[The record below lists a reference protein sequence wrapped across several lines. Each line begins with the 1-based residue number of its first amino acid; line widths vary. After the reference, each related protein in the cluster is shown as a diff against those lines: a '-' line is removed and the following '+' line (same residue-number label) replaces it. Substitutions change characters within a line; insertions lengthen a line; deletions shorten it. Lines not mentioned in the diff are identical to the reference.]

1 MSHPSIQLKV
11 ISGPDKGKEKRF
23 QSSCI
28 RLGRDPRKNDFVLT
42 DQYVSALHGRLS
54 WEKSQLH
61 YEDLQSR
68 HGTSITTSVQQHG
81 QSIEKR
87 VELHDM
93 STPSHY
99 DIGTNAQLLLGSSLI
114 YLTFLPPSGNNDT
127 IEEREAI
134 MTAPHSN
141 ESPQPIQPILPI
153 PFDHAKVGHA
163 QGMTAGYNAAEGPTP
178 TGSFISPS
186 HSPEI
191 HSLDNMVGTD
201 PHYSSSRPNLQDEK
215 TRTTP
220 EAEVAMYGEIGP
232 LTSYPRKVDTQDKL
246 DNAGYLSPS
255 DTADDNAYAHGK
267 GAPEFTF
274 EELATVSMQEG
285 VKFRGYS
292 THPDTSFKPSY
303 QQWEPPYYFKQ
314 LDKRLNILFKLSSQ
328 LNRLTMLK
336 DMLALVVN
344 STFEAFPGAKFF
356 ALYRTSKAGLRD
368 VNTPVHQTLEKYMTR
383 VRGKLDAESEELI
396 LSQSLLEKVAEK
408 REAVLF
414 TRDNNA
420 NPTVSIIE
428 GEIWSCMCAPLI
440 GQRSLLGVM
449 LVDTRQQGA
458 LFTPQD
464 LDLFSVLASN
474 AAFAIERTQLTE
486 EIVNMFE
493 GFVEASVSAIE
504 ARDPTTAGHSD
515 RVATYSLSLAEAVND
530 IEVGKHLDTYFTKDE
545 MVELRYAALLH
556 DFGKIGVSENV
567 LNKACRINDERMG
580 LIKQRFDALKSDY
593 KLHLTEQWFREL
605 RDNRK
610 APSDEGWL
618 KIEDDSKSFAEEL
631 SEMALWL
638 EKIRK
643 VERLSPDDVAKIKK
657 LANRKVPL
665 GVDRMVPLLQADEI
679 TNLGIE
685 RGTLNSKEWEEM
697 RSHAALSESYLDFIP
712 WSSELSR
719 VPCIAGAHHEKLDGS
734 GYPQGLTGDVL
745 IPQVR
750 ILTIADIFDALTA
763 WDRPYRKA
771 IPHTKAVSILTEEA
785 SAGKLD
791 KELVEIFAL
800 KVVPKLDEFPTR
812 PESGEKVPTPLS
824 VSSSAPGVRPLPL
837 AGKKTGHYTLF
848 QQEKFH
854 PQESDDGDDKGAG
867 KSRTDLSSSN
877 SSGSSAGISSVLG
890 GNSDEKESTHPS
902 ASLASLLSSEDFTPP
917 DAVPGRFAKESMQSL
932 DSIPQAKEEE
942 NKTEENPSLSPE
954 ANSKDKAES

>member
-42 DQYVSALHGRLS
+42 DQYVSALHGRLT
-54 WEKSQLH
+54 WEKSLLH

-68 HGTSITTSVQQHG
+68 HGTSITTSVHEHG

-93 STPSHY
+93 SNPSHY
-99 DIGTNAQLLLGSSLI
+99 DIGTNAQLLLGSSLV

-134 MTAPHSN
+134 MAAPHSS
-141 ESPQPIQPILPI
+141 ESPQSIQPILPM
-153 PFDHAKVGHA
+153 PFDQAKVGHA
-163 QGMTAGYNAAEGPTP
+163 QGLTAGFHSGEGLSP

-186 HSPEI
+186 RAAEM
-191 HSLDNMVGTD
+191 HSLDNMVGNTA
-201 PHYSSSRPNLQDEK
+201 PQYPPSRSKLLDEK

-220 EAEVAMYGEIGP
+220 EAEVPIYAEIGP
-232 LTSYPRKVDTQDKL
+232 LTSYPQKVDTHDKL
-246 DNAGYLSPS
+246 DNADYLSPS
-255 DTADDNAYAHGK
+255 DTADDNAYASDK

-292 THPDTSFKPSY
+292 THPDTSFNPSFP
-303 QQWEPPYYFKQ
+303 QWEPPYYFKQ

-344 STFEAFPGAKFF
+344 SAFEAFPGAKFF
-356 ALYRTSKAGLRD
+356 ALYRTSKEGLRD
-368 VNTPVHQTLEKYMTR
+368 TNAPVHQTLEKYMTR

-515 RVATYSLSLAEAVND
+515 RVATYSLSLAEAVNE

-567 LNKACRINDERMG
+567 LNKACRITDERMS

-593 KLHLTEQWFREL
+593 KLHLTEKWFREL
-605 RDNRK
+605 RDKRK

-618 KIEDDSKSFAEEL
+618 HIEDESKGFAEEL
-631 SEMALWL
+631 TEMALWL

-643 VERLSPDDVAKIKK
+643 VERLSPEDVVRIKK
-657 LANRKVPL
+657 LSVRKVPL
-665 GVDRMVPLLQADEI
+665 GQGRMIPLLQADEI

-685 RGTLNSKEWEEM
+685 RGTLNSQEWEEM
-697 RSHAALSESYLDFIP
+697 RSHAALSESYLNFIP
-712 WSSELSR
+712 WNSELSR

-734 GYPQGLTGDVL
+734 GYPQGLTAEDL
-745 IPQVR
+745 IPQIR

-812 PESGEKVPTPLS
+812 PESSEKVPTPLS
-824 VSSSAPGVRPLPL
+824 VSSSAPGVRPFPL

-854 PQESDDGDDKGAG
+854 PHESDDDEKSSS
-867 KSRTDLSSSN
+867 KSRTDLASSKISSSV
-877 SSGSSAGISSVLG
+877 GIPSILD
-890 GNSDEKESTHPS
+890 GNEKEPTHPS
-902 ASLASLLSSEDFTPP
+902 ASLASLLSSEEFTPP
-917 DAVPGRFAKESMQSL
+917 KNNPGQFARESMQSL
-932 DSIPQAKEEE
+932 DSIPPHEEE
-942 NKTEENPSLSPE
+942 EIKTEENPSLSPE

>member
-42 DQYVSALHGRLS
+42 DQYVSALHGRLT
-54 WEKSQLH
+54 WEKNQLH

-68 HGTSITTSVQQHG
+68 HGTSITTSTEEHG
-81 QSIEKR
+81 QSREKR

-93 STPSHY
+93 QSPSHY
-99 DIGTNAQLLLGSSLI
+99 DIATNAQLLLGSSLI
-114 YLTFLPPSGNNDT
+114 YLTFLPPNASNDT

-134 MTAPHSN
+134 LTSPNPSPAPA
-141 ESPQPIQPILPI
+141 PPAQQPVMPV
-153 PFDHAKVGHA
+153 PFDPSKVGHV
-163 QGMTAGYNAAEGPTP
+163 QGLTSGYNALDSVSP
-178 TGSFISPS
+178 TGSYISPS
-186 HSPEI
+186 QSPEV
-191 HSLDNMVGTD
+191 HSLDNMVGTSNNSG
-201 PHYSSSRPNLQDEK
+201 PSYPNNTYPKPLDEK
-215 TRTTP
+215 AQTTP
-220 EAEVAMYGEIGP
+220 EAEIGLFKEIGP
-232 LTSYPRKVDTQDKL
+232 LKSYTSKIDSFDQL
-246 DNAGYLSPS
+246 DQSRVYQTAG
-255 DTADDNAYAHGK
+255 DTADENLNFAHGQ

-274 EELATVSMQEG
+274 EELHTVSMHEG

-292 THPDTSFKPSY
+292 THPESDIKPSY
-303 QQWEPPYYFKQ
+303 SWESPSNLKQ
-314 LDKRLNILFKLSSQ
+314 LDKRLNILFNLSNQ
-328 LNRLTMLK
+328 LNQLTLLK
-336 DMLALVVN
+336 DMLALIVN

-356 ALYRTSKAGLRD
+356 ALYRTSKEVLRD
-368 VNTPVHQTLEKYMTR
+368 SNAPVHTSLEKYMTR
-383 VRGKLDAESEELI
+383 VRDKLDAESTELI

-408 REAVLF
+408 KEAILF
-414 TRDNNA
+414 TRDMHA

-474 AAFAIERTQLTE
+474 AAFALERTQLTE

-493 GFVEASVSAIE
+493 GFVQASVSAIE

-515 RVATYSLSLAEAVND
+515 RVASYTLSLAEAVND
-530 IEVGKHLDTYFTKDE
+530 IAVGKHHNTYFTKDE
-545 MVELRYAALLH
+545 LVELRYAALLH

-580 LIKQRFDALKSDY
+580 LIKQRFDAIKSDY
-593 KLHLTEQWFREL
+593 KLHLAEQWFQEL
-605 RDNRK
+605 KGDRK
-610 APSDEGWL
+610 VPTDEGWL
-618 KIEDDSKSFAEEL
+618 QIEKEARSFADEL
-631 SEMALWL
+631 AEMAIWL

-643 VERLSPDDVAKIKK
+643 LERLSPKDLERIKK
-657 LANRKVPL
+657 LGARKIPL
-665 GVDRMVPLLQADEI
+665 GGTRMVSLLETDEV
-679 TNLGIE
+679 TNLSIE

-712 WSSELSR
+712 WSAELSR

-734 GYPQGLTGDVL
+734 GYPLGLSKEDL
-745 IPQVR
+745 IPQIR

-771 IPHTKAVSILTEEA
+771 IPHTKAVSILAEEA
-785 SAGKLD
+785 ASGKLD
-791 KELVEIFAL
+791 RELVEIFSL
-800 KVVPKLDEFPTR
+800 KVVPKLDEFPTT
-812 PESGEKVPTPLS
+812 PEGYEKVPTPIS
-824 VSSSAPGVRPLPL
+824 VSSSAPGVAPIPLSS
-837 AGKKTGHYTLF
+837 KKTGHYTLF

-854 PQESDDGDDKGAG
+854 PQETDELDDFDEDGETEHD
-867 KSRTDLSSSN
+867 SN
-877 SSGSSAGISSVLG
+877 PGSVQ
-890 GNSDEKESTHPS
+890 
-902 ASLASLLSSEDFTPP
+902 TP
-917 DAVPGRFAKESMQSL
+917 
-932 DSIPQAKEEE
+932 SIPPIQEILALKKEQLEMKDEEEE
-942 NKTEENPSLSPE
+942 NATEENPSLSPE
-954 ANSKDKAES
+954 VPKEEKEEE